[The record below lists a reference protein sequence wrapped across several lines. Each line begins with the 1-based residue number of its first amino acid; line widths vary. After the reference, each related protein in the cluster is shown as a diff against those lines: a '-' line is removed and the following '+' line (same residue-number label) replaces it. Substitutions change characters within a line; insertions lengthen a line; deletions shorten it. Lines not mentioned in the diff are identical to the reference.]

1 MHLRNGAYALIEV
14 KLGGRLL
21 IEEGV
26 KTLTRLDALIRAKKA
41 PPPPAFKMVLTA
53 VGQFAYRRLEDGIL
67 VCPIGCLKM

>member
-41 PPPPAFKMVLTA
+41 PP
-53 VGQFAYRRLEDGIL
+53 RRLSKWYLRQSDSL
-67 VCPIGCLKM
+67 PIADQRTGSWSARLDA